1 MKIELLQLVENADG
15 SADCELELDDEAKT
29 YLINLGFISLLE
41 KAIKLEKDLKI

>member
-1 MKIELLQLVENADG
+1 MKIELLQLVENEDG
-15 SADCELELDDEAKT
+15 SANCDLELDDEAKT